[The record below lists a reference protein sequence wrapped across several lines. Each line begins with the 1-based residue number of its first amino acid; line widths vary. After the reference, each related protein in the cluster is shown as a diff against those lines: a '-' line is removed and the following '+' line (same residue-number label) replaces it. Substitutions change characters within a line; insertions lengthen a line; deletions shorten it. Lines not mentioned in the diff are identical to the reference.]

1 MESEKLKRSQF
12 RKKKKLERRR
22 LKRQLNAKN
31 NQPAEQVDQTS
42 IESPIIKEEE
52 RQLYERQKALWEER
66 EQKFKLIEVAKKKA
80 KEKQEKAKKLSQK
93 RWQDTLLNLPLMP
106 PNITTESKNTPFKT
120 FVQPSQE
127 VTKRKTYRD
136 RYLEQKLANSL
147 RKS

>member
-52 RQLYERQKALWEER
+52 RQLYELQKALWEER

>member
-1 MESEKLKRSQF
+1 MDPERLKQSQF
-12 RKKKKLERRR
+12 RKKKKLEKRRT
-22 LKRQLNAKN
+22 KRQLNTKN
-31 NQPAEQVDQTS
+31 CKSNEQVNQNSLETS
-42 IESPIIKEEE
+42 TNDVEQQ
-52 RQLYERQKALWEER
+52 QLYEREKALWEER

-106 PNITTESKNTPFKT
+106 PNITADRKNTPFKT

-127 VTKRKTYRD
+127 VVKKKTYRD
-136 RYLEQKLANSL
+136 RYLEKKLENSL

>member
-22 LKRQLNAKN
+22 RKRQLNAKN
-31 NQPAEQVDQTS
+31 NEPAEQVDQTS

-80 KEKQEKAKKLSQK
+80 KEKQEKAKKLSQV
-93 RWQDTLLNLPLMP
+93 RG
-106 PNITTESKNTPFKT
+106 
-120 FVQPSQE
+120 
-127 VTKRKTYRD
+127 
-136 RYLEQKLANSL
+136 
-147 RKS
+147 